1 MWLEL
6 ERAPSL
12 TLGEASDHNC
22 CVLRQLR
29 AAVVGLS
36 LMPCLAFSPALPQE
50 HRHDADAHHPH
61 ATVHQHLAPHDH
73 DGAEF
78 SPDDEGHV
86 TWFDRVAAQQA
97 PLPSFVPVPPV
108 VAYLEDLAVPR
119 RWVAVE
125 GVDTAPPHGPPRGS
139 HSLRGPPAFPTFTI

>member
-1 MWLEL
+1 L
-6 ERAPSL
+6 RAPGL

-22 CVLRQLR
+22 GVLRELR

-36 LMPCLAFSPALPQE
+36 LVPCLAFSPALPQE

-61 ATVHQHLAPHDH
+61 ATVHQHFASHHH

-86 TWFDRVAAQQA
+86 TWFDRVAAQRA
-97 PLPSFVPVPPV
+97 PLPSYVPVPPV
-108 VAYLEDLAVPR
+108 VAYLEDLAVPS

-125 GVDTAPPHGPPRGS
+125 AVDTAPPHGPPRRGL
-139 HSLRGPPAFPTFTI
+139 SLRGPPAFSTFTI